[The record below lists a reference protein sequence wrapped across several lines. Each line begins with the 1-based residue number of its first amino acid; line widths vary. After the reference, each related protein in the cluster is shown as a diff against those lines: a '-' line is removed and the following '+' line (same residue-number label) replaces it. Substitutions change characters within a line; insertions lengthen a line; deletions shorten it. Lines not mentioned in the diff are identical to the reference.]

1 MKRNKHMQMRI
12 ICVQFVDW
20 LFSYILCLIVSAD
33 LKIFRALLLG
43 IHPVKRIFLKTIFAA
58 HFFAVKY

>member
-1 MKRNKHMQMRI
+1 MKHNKHMQMRI

-33 LKIFRALLLG
+33 LKRFRALLLG
-43 IHPVKRIFLKTIFAA
+43 IHPVKRIFLKTI
-58 HFFAVKY
+58 